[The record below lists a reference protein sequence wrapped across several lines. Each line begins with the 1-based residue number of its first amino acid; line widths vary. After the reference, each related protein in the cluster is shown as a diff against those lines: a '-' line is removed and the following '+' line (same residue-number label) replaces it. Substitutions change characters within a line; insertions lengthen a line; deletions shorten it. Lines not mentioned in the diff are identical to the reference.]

1 MDDQMFTNID
11 DIQDPVLLSLNNN
24 NETDLDPVL
33 DPKHKSPNLKKLDE
47 NVSNI
52 HLDVVKTV
60 NDSDV
65 LFNESNILLIF
76 ILLLAGLPQGNNLIA
91 SFMPKFIKGDIVIT
105 IIKSLML
112 FLIYYIVS
120 RFIL

>member
-1 MDDQMFTNID
+1 MCD
-11 DIQDPVLLSLNNN
+11 SLVFGNFITTSCDS
-24 NETDLDPVL
+24 EFSSDGLDPFY
-33 DPKHKSPNLKKLDE
+33 
-47 NVSNI
+47 NI
-52 HLDVVKTV
+52 
-60 NDSDV
+60 
-65 LFNESNILLIF
+65 ILIF

>member
-11 DIQDPVLLSLNNN
+11 DIQDPVLLSLNNSN
-24 NETDLDPVL
+24 NETN
-33 DPKHKSPNLKKLDE
+33 SPNLKKVDD

-52 HLDVVKTV
+52 QLNVVKNM
-60 NDSDV
+60 NDSDS

-91 SFMPKFIKGDIVIT
+91 SFMPKFMKGDIIVT

-112 FLIYYIVS
+112 FLIYYIII

>member
-91 SFMPKFIKGDIVIT
+91 SFKFIKGDIVIT